1 MLLFVPVISLASS
14 DAFSIKHDIDAPMH
28 SCMLCWI
35 ICEICSISSNLQV
48 SKTEQGAQSLIETL
62 RELPSSHALK
72 LRAEI
77 ALNLAAAKAQRAS
90 LDRQIY
96 KLSKK
101 GF

>member
-1 MLLFVPVISLASS
+1 M
-14 DAFSIKHDIDAPMH
+14 
-28 SCMLCWI
+28 
-35 ICEICSISSNLQV
+35 
-48 SKTEQGAQSLIETL
+48 SKTEQGAQSLIEAL

-90 LDRQIY
+90 LERQVY
-96 KLSKK
+96 KLSKH